1 LAGSTIAI
9 CSWKGGCGKTTLCTA
24 LAVNL
29 AASRYRVAV
38 IDADPNQAF
47 VTWHQIAEAPPLTV
61 TSCVDHNEIVS
72 HAVTQAEN
80 HDVTLIDTA
89 GFANQTAV
97 FAIGAA
103 DLVLIPA
110 MPDRNSVLE
119 ARKTARQVDSVS
131 QIARRSIPYRIVL
144 SRWDPR
150 GLSERAAIEDL
161 EGSNLPTL
169 AWHLSDLSAY
179 QKYTFSG
186 SMPHTGIVAV
196 QARRVIDE
204 IVALG
209 AIAPKPTAAE
219 AVA

>member
-1 LAGSTIAI
+1 MAGSIIAI

-29 AASRYRVAV
+29 AAVRYRIAV

-47 VTWHQIAEAPPLTV
+47 ATWHKIAEAPPLTV
-61 TSCVDHNEIVS
+61 TSCIDHNEIVP
-72 HAVTQAEN
+72 HAAAQAEN

-119 ARKTARQVDSVS
+119 ARKTARQVDSVG
-131 QIARRSIPYRIVL
+131 QIARRPIPYRIVL

-150 GLSERAAIEDL
+150 GLSERAAVEDL
-161 EGSNLPTL
+161 EGSGLPRL
-169 AWHLSDLSAY
+169 NWYLSDLSAY
-179 QKYTFSG
+179 QNTPSRG
-186 SMPHTGIVAV
+186 LCPIRA
-196 QARRVIDE
+196 
-204 IVALG
+204 
-209 AIAPKPTAAE
+209 
-219 AVA
+219 

>member
-1 LAGSTIAI
+1 MAGSIIAV

-29 AASRYRVAV
+29 AAMRYRIAV

-47 VTWHQIAEAPPLTV
+47 ATWHKIAEAPPLTV
-61 TSCVDHNEIVS
+61 TSCIDHNEIVS
-72 HAVTQAEN
+72 HAAAQAES

-97 FAIGAA
+97 FAVGAA

-131 QIARRSIPYRIVL
+131 QIARRTIPYRVVL

-150 GLSERAAIEDL
+150 GLSERAAVEDL
-161 EGSNLPTL
+161 EGFSLPRLT
-169 AWHLSDLSAY
+169 WHLSDLSAY

-186 SMPHTGIVAV
+186 VMPHTGIVGV
-196 QARRVIDE
+196 QVSRIIEEVMG
-204 IVALG
+204 LG
-209 AIAPKPTAAE
+209 AIAPKPAAE

>member
-1 LAGSTIAI
+1 LAGSIIAI

-29 AASRYRVAV
+29 AAVRYRVAV

-47 VTWHQIAEAPPLTV
+47 ATWHKIAEAPPLTV
-61 TSCVDHNEIVS
+61 TSCIDHNEIVP
-72 HAVTQAEN
+72 HAAAQAEN
-80 HDVTLIDTA
+80 NDVTLIDTA

-119 ARKTARQVDSVS
+119 ARKTARQVDSVG
-131 QIARRSIPYRIVL
+131 QIARRPIPYRIVL

-150 GLSERAAIEDL
+150 GLSERAAVEDL
-161 EGSNLPTL
+161 EGSGLPRL
-169 AWHLSDLSAY
+169 NWYLSDLSAY

-186 SMPHTGIVAV
+186 VMPHTGIVAIQV
-196 QARRVIDE
+196 RRLIEE
-204 IVALG
+204 IVGLG
-209 AIAPKPTAAE
+209 AIAPKPAE
-219 AVA
+219 KALA

>member
-1 LAGSTIAI
+1 LAGSIIAI

-29 AASRYRVAV
+29 AAVRYRVAV

-47 VTWHQIAEAPPLTV
+47 ATWHKIAEAPPLTV
-61 TSCVDHNEIVS
+61 TSCIDHNDIVP
-72 HAVTQAEN
+72 HAAAQAES

-119 ARKTARQVDSVS
+119 ARKTARQVDSVG
-131 QIARRSIPYRIVL
+131 QIARRPIPHRIVL

-161 EGSNLPTL
+161 ESSGLTRLN
-169 AWHLSDLSAY
+169 WYLSDLSAY

-186 SMPHTGIVAV
+186 VMPHTGIVAV
-196 QARRVIDE
+196 QVRRLIEE
-204 IVALG
+204 IVGLG
-209 AIAPKPTAAE
+209 AIAPKPAE
-219 AVA
+219 KAVA

>member
-61 TSCVDHNEIVS
+61 TSCIDHNEIVP
-72 HAVTQAEN
+72 HAAAQAEN

-119 ARKTARQVDSVS
+119 ARKTARQVDSVG
-131 QIARRSIPYRIVL
+131 QIARRPIPYRIVL

-150 GLSERAAIEDL
+150 GLSERAAVEDL
-161 EGSNLPTL
+161 EGSGLPRL
-169 AWHLSDLSAY
+169 NWYLSDLSAY

-186 SMPHTGIVAV
+186 VMPHTGIVAIQV
-196 QARRVIDE
+196 RRLIEE
-204 IVALG
+204 IVSLG
-209 AIAPKPTAAE
+209 AIAPKPAE
-219 AVA
+219 KAVA